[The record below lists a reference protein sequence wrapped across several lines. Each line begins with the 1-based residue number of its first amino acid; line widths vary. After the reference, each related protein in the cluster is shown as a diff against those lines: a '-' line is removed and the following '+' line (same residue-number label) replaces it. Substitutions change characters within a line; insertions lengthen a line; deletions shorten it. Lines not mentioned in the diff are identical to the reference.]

1 MERSMRFKTINR
13 SVFFATSLLIMTVAF
28 TSPVHAAVVVPTPV
42 GGVYIGGT
50 PSYYGYGYRHGY
62 GYGYGAAGYH
72 SGYGYGH
79 GTGYHNG
86 YHGNT
91 AYHHGNGHG
100 TVVHNGNVHH
110 YNRR

>member
-1 MERSMRFKTINR
+1 MERAMRFKTINR
-13 SVFFATSLLIMTVAF
+13 SVFFAASLLVMAVAF
-28 TSPVHAAVVVPTPV
+28 TNSSHAAIFVVPTSV
-42 GGVYIGGT
+42 GRVDVGA
-50 PSYYGYGYRHGY
+50 PSYYGYKYRHAY
-62 GYGYGAAGYH
+62 GYGTTAYRGGY
-72 SGYGYGH
+72 SYGH

-100 TVVHNGNVHH
+100 TVVHNGHVHH